1 MTRFQQKIGFN
12 KDKNYKAISDD
23 LYKTIIFM
31 NDENENAN
39 DLMRKLKIKD
49 YIENGRNKNNIIL
62 KL

>member
-1 MTRFQQKIGFN
+1 MTRFQQKIRFN
-12 KDKNYKAISDD
+12 KDKNYKAISYD